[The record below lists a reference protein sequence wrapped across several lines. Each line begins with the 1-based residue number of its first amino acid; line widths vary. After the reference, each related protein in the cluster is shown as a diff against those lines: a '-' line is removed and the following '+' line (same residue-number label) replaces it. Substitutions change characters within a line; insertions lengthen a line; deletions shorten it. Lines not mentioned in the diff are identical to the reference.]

1 MITLNVPRP
10 KRRRLM
16 PTIYA
21 AGKTWHAGVFRQL
34 RDLLGYNIIAR
45 WIDLDPES
53 DFVKNEKGR
62 LWSQCLED
70 ATTADITIVYCG
82 NVDEEQ
88 RGALVEIGHALGA
101 GKFVYL
107 INSCKTF
114 EADDGSD
121 VAFTQYPRFVKIE
134 TEKSVAARIGYRLAI
149 QDWRQRQ
156 ADGWLGAEA
165 TA

>member
-1 MITLNVPRP
+1 MITLNIPRP

-16 PTIYA
+16 PSIYA
-21 AGKTWHAGVFRQL
+21 
-34 RDLLGYNIIAR
+34 
-45 WIDLDPES
+45 
-53 DFVKNEKGR
+53 
-62 LWSQCLED
+62 
-70 ATTADITIVYCG
+70 
-82 NVDEEQ
+82 
-88 RGALVEIGHALGA
+88 A

-114 EADDGSD
+114 EANDGAD

-165 TA
+165 V

>member
-1 MITLNVPRP
+1 MITLNIPRP
-10 KRRRLM
+10 KRRRKM

-21 AGKTWHAGVFRQL
+21 AGKTWYAGVFRQL

-70 ATTADITIVYCG
+70 STTADITIVYCG
-82 NVDEEQ
+82 NVNEEQ
-88 RGALVEIGHALGA
+88 RGALVEIGQALAA

-121 VAFTQYPRFVKIE
+121 VAFTQYPRFVRIK
-134 TEKSVAARIGYRLAI
+134 TEKSVAARVGYRLAI
-149 QDWRQRQ
+149 QDWQKRQ

-165 TA
+165 S